1 MVGCCQSGDLALGRA
16 PLTGIVL
23 YTSTGITEDTE
34 ASTLAENGDHN
45 SASEGPVATSNTTE
59 ASLETKATLE
69 TEAETTEVQPEQ
81 PARRPRRA
89 RRFGVIALFS
99 LLVPAAFLAVVAF
112 VVSGKPLEAPKWLHD
127 RVQVSLN
134 QQLVG
139 LDVTI
144 ERMALVVED
153 DWDPSIELQGV
164 QVVPED
170 GGAPVRLERV
180 RARLA
185 FAPLLDRQLALRDV
199 QVSGVTL
206 LLVRQANGTVQISI
220 GQGGGAFQT
229 DTDLTT
235 FGDQIERYL
244 EAPLLAYLDLF
255 QIEDVTL
262 RFEDRRAQRAW
273 TVDGG
278 HITLR
283 RTGEL
288 VELASQMTL
297 LGKRS
302 YASTIE
308 ASLTTRF
315 GTRITE
321 FGVNFEDLPS
331 EDIASQAVALSWL
344 QILRAPIS
352 GALRASID
360 SEGNLG
366 NVNAT
371 LQIADGVL
379 QPDGA
384 VRPVPFESMR
394 SYLTYD
400 PSRGAIRFDELSLSS
415 DMVRVNAHGEAF
427 IGPLSQGVP
436 EEFLVQLTLN
446 EFRANPRN
454 LDDDPVALE
463 RSYADFRLRLDP
475 FELELGQLLV
485 RQNGNQIVLDGRLA
499 TEGENW
505 AYALNG
511 HMDEVV
517 PENVLA
523 LWPKSFKHKLRKWL
537 DENIYKANLH
547 DIDLAVRSKGAE
559 PPDVYVDFQF
569 RDVDI
574 KPVKTMPPVRDGIG
588 FGVLKD
594 HQLHITAEAGYVE
607 ADQGGRIDVAGSS
620 IVILD
625 TRLKRSPA
633 VVQAQARGPIE
644 AVLSLL
650 DRKPLELFSKAKLP
664 VDFASGDAIL
674 DGTVELVLKD
684 KLPIEEVVYDVRGD
698 LHNVNSTHFLPG
710 KEMRGQLQVTATP
723 ERVEV
728 WGEGYVAGIPVT
740 AKWHMLGGKEN
751 AGESWLSGTAELS
764 AAALDTFEVGLPKG
778 TVSEVGQA
786 TYAMDIVRGEPPKLR
801 LRSDLVGVRMA
812 SPPLGWRKAGKTAGS
827 LEVDMTLGATP
838 NIDRIAFEAP
848 GLRAAGRI
856 SIADGGGLGVAQLDS
871 FAVGNWLSGTGRLVG
886 RGKAPPAVVMTSG
899 RLDMRRMPGSSRS
912 GGGVGNGGLGPITA
926 TADEVVVTDS
936 MRLAPVNAELSF
948 GGGLNGSF
956 NGNFNGGPLVFGT
969 LAPHKNGTQLRLTSN
984 HGGQIAQRMGV
995 VKSASQGQMTLSM
1008 VPRAATGEYDGVM
1021 EMRNVKVQRLPLVA
1035 ELLNAISVVG
1045 LVDQLNGPGIL
1056 FSEVFARFRLT
1067 PDRLVI
1073 GESSAAGPSMGL
1085 SANGTYSFVQE
1096 WFDMQGTVSP
1106 LYAVNVV
1113 GRPFSRRGEGL
1124 IGFNYTMR
1132 GPSQQPVISV
1142 NPLSALTPGF
1152 FREIFRRPPPDLSN

>member
-1 MVGCCQSGDLALGRA
+1 MQPEAE
-16 PLTGIVL
+16 
-23 YTSTGITEDTE
+23 ITE
-34 ASTLAENGDHN
+34 A
-45 SASEGPVATSNTTE
+45 
-59 ASLETKATLE
+59 
-69 TEAETTEVQPEQ
+69 Q

-99 LLVPAAFLAVVAF
+99 LIVPVVFLAVVAF
-112 VVSGKPLEAPKWLHD
+112 VVSGKPLEAPEWVHD
-127 RVQVSLN
+127 RVQAAVN
-134 QQLVG
+134 QQLEGVE
-139 LDVTI
+139 VTI

-164 QVVPED
+164 LVSSED
-170 GGAPVRLERV
+170 GGRPVRLETA

-185 FAPLLDRQLALRDV
+185 FAPLLDRQIALRDV
-199 QVSGVTL
+199 QVSGVS
-206 LLVRQANGTVQISI
+206 LLVLRQQDGTVQVSI

-229 DTDLTT
+229 DTDITT
-235 FGDQIERYL
+235 FGDQIEGYL
-244 EAPLLAYLDLF
+244 QAPLLAYLDLF
-255 QIEDVTL
+255 QIEDVTI
-262 RFEDRRAQRAW
+262 RFEDRRARQAW

-283 RTGEL
+283 RTEDL
-288 VELASQMTL
+288 VELASQLTL
-297 LGKRS
+297 LGGRS

-308 ASLTTRF
+308 ASVSTRF
-315 GTRITE
+315 GTRTTE

-331 EDIASQAVALSWL
+331 DDIASQSAALSWL

-384 VRPVPFESMR
+384 VRPVPFEGMR

-400 PSRGAIRFDELSLSS
+400 PNRGAIRFDELSLSS
-415 DMVRVNAHGEAF
+415 DMVRVNAHGEAL
-427 IGPLSQGVP
+427 IGSLSQGLP

-463 RSYADFRLRLDP
+463 RSYADFRLNLDP
-475 FELELGQLLV
+475 FELDLGQLVV
-485 RQNGNQIVLDGRLA
+485 RQNGNQIVLDGHLA

-517 PENVLA
+517 PESVLA
-523 LWPKSFKHKLRKWL
+523 LWPKSFKNKLRKWI
-537 DENIYKANLH
+537 DQNIYKATLH

-569 RDVDI
+569 RDADV
-574 KPVKTMPPVRDGIG
+574 KAVKTMPPVRDGVG

-607 ADQGGRIDVAGSS
+607 ADQGGRLDVTGTNM
-620 IVILD
+620 VILN
-625 TRLKRSPA
+625 TRIKQSPA
-633 VVQAQARGPIE
+633 VVHAQARGPVE

-650 DRKPLELFSKAKLP
+650 DRKPLELFAKANLP
-664 VDFASGDAIL
+664 VDFASGWADLEGEI
-674 DGTVELVLKD
+674 ELVLKD
-684 KLPIEEVVYDVRGD
+684 KLPIEEVAYDVRGN
-698 LHNVNSTHFLPG
+698 LSNVRSDHFLPG
-710 KEMRGQLQVTATP
+710 KEMRGELQVTATP
-723 ERVEV
+723 DRVEV
-728 WGEGYVAGIPVT
+728 WGDGTLAGIPAT

-751 AGESWLSGTAELS
+751 AGRSWLSGTAELS
-764 AAALDTFEVGLPKG
+764 EAALETFQVGLPKG
-778 TVSEVGQA
+778 TVSQSGQA
-786 TYAMDIVRGEPPKLR
+786 TYDMDILRGEAPRLR
-801 LRSDLVGVRMA
+801 LRSNLVGVGLS
-812 SPPLGWRKAGKTAGS
+812 SPPLGWRKAARTEGQ
-827 LEVDMTLGATP
+827 LEIDMTLGARP
-838 NIDRIAFEAP
+838 RMDRVVLKAP
-848 GLRAAGRI
+848 GLQASGSI
-856 SIADGGGLGVAQLDS
+856 SIAEDGGLDVAQMDS
-871 FAVGNWLSGTGRLVG
+871 FVVGNWLRGSGQLVG
-886 RGKAPPAVVMTSG
+886 RGSALPAVVVNEG
-899 RLDMRRMPGSSRS
+899 RLDMRNMPASSKTGGSGRQS
-912 GGGVGNGGLGPITA
+912 GIGPITA
-926 TADEVVVTDS
+926 SATEVIVTDTI
-936 MRLAPVNAELSF
+936 RLSPVKAEINF
-948 GGGLNGSF
+948 DGGLNGSF
-956 NGNFNGGPLVFGT
+956 SGNFNGGPLVFGT
-969 LAPHKNGTQLRLTSN
+969 LAPHQHGTQLRLTSQN
-984 HGGQIAQRMGV
+984 GGKIAQRMGV
-995 VKSASQGQMTLSM
+995 VKAATQGQMTLSM

-1021 EMRNVKVQRLPLVA
+1021 EMRNVKVQSMPLVA

-1045 LVDQLNGPGIL
+1045 LVEQLSGPGIL
-1056 FSEVFARFRLT
+1056 FTDVFARFRLT

-1085 SANGTYSFVQE
+1085 SANGTYGFVQE
-1096 WFDMQGTVSP
+1096 WFDIQGTISP
-1106 LYAVNVV
+1106 LYAVNMV

-1124 IGFNYTMR
+1124 IGFNYKLR
-1132 GPSQQPVISV
+1132 GPAQQPEISV

>member
-1 MVGCCQSGDLALGRA
+1 MAQSEL
-16 PLTGIVL
+16 
-23 YTSTGITEDTE
+23 E
-34 ASTLAENGDHN
+34 
-45 SASEGPVATSNTTE
+45 TTE
-59 ASLETKATLE
+59 A
-69 TEAETTEVQPEQ
+69 QPG
-81 PARRPRRA
+81 RRSRRA

-99 LLVPAAFLAVVAF
+99 LSVPVLVLAVAAFVI
-112 VVSGKPLEAPKWLHD
+112 SGKPLHAPEWLHT
-127 RVQVSLN
+127 RVQAALN
-134 QQLVG
+134 QQLDG
-139 LDVTI
+139 LEVSI
-144 ERMALVVED
+144 EHMALVVED

-164 QVVPED
+164 EVAPED
-170 GGAPVRLERV
+170 GGSPVRLETA

-185 FAPLLDRQLALRDV
+185 FAPLLDRQIALRDV

-206 LLVRQANGTVQISI
+206 LVLRQEDGQVQVSI

-229 DTDLTT
+229 DTDITT
-235 FGDQIERYL
+235 FGDQVEGYL
-244 EAPLLAYLDLF
+244 QAPLLAYLDLF
-255 QIEDVTL
+255 QIEDVTI

-283 RTGEL
+283 RTDEL

-297 LGKRS
+297 LGGRS

-308 ASLTTRF
+308 ASVTTRF
-315 GTRITE
+315 GSRTTE

-331 EDIASQAVALSWL
+331 DDIASQSAALSWL

-400 PSRGAIRFDELSLSS
+400 PNRGAIRFDELSLSS

-427 IGPLSQGVP
+427 FGSLSQGLP
-436 EEFLVQLTLN
+436 EDFLVQLTLN

-463 RSYADFRLRLDP
+463 RSFADFRLKLDP
-475 FELELGQLLV
+475 FELDLGQLVV
-485 RQNGNQIVLDGRLA
+485 RQNGNQIVLDGSLT

-517 PENVLA
+517 PESVLA
-523 LWPKSFKHKLRKWL
+523 LWPKSFKHKLRKWI
-537 DENIYKANLH
+537 DQNIYKATLH
-547 DIDLAVRSKGAE
+547 DIDLAVRSRGAE
-559 PPDVYVDFQF
+559 PPEVYVDFQF

-588 FGVLKD
+588 FGVLQN

-607 ADQGGRIDVAGSS
+607 ADQGGRMDVAGTNM
-620 IVILD
+620 VILN
-625 TRLKRSPA
+625 TRIKQSPA
-633 VVQAQARGPIE
+633 VVQAQARGPVE

-650 DRKPLELFSKAKLP
+650 DRKPLELFTKANLP
-664 VDFASGDAIL
+664 VDFASGWADL
-674 DGTVELVLKD
+674 EGTVELVLKD

-698 LHNVNSTHFLPG
+698 LSDVRSGHFLPG
-710 KEMRGQLQVTATP
+710 KEMRGDLQVTATP

-728 WGEGYVAGIPVT
+728 WGDGFVANIPVS
-740 AKWHMLGGKEN
+740 AKWHMQGGKEN
-751 AGESWLSGTAELS
+751 AGRSWVSGTAELS

-786 TYAMDIVRGEPPKLR
+786 RYEMDIVRDQPPKMR
-801 LRSDLVGVRMA
+801 LRSDLVGVRMS
-812 SPPLGWRKAGKTAGS
+812 SPPLGWSKSAKSSGT
-827 LEVDMTLGATP
+827 LEVDLTLGKSP
-838 NIDRIAFEAP
+838 SIDRILFEAP
-848 GLRAAGRI
+848 GLSARGRI
-856 SIADGGGLGVAQLDS
+856 SIADGGGLGVAQMDS
-871 FAVGNWLSGTGRLVG
+871 FVVGRWLNGTGRLLG

-899 RLDMRRMPGSSRS
+899 RLDMRRMPDSSKGSGR
-912 GGGVGNGGLGPITA
+912 GGAAGIGPVTA
-926 TADEVVVTDS
+926 NVDEVVVTDNI
-936 MRLAPVNAELSF
+936 RLGPMKAELNF
-948 GGGLNGSF
+948 DGGLSGSF
-956 NGNFNGGPLVFGT
+956 NGNFKGGPLVFGT
-969 LAPHKNGTQLRLTSN
+969 LAPHRNGTQLRVTSD
-984 HGGQIAQRMGV
+984 HGGKIAQLMGV
-995 VKSASQGQMTLSM
+995 VKSASRGAMTLSM
-1008 VPRAATGEYDGVM
+1008 VPRAAKGEYDGVL
-1021 EMRNVKVQRLPLVA
+1021 EMKEVKVQQMPLVA

-1045 LVDQLNGPGIL
+1045 LVEQLAGPGIL
-1056 FSEVFARFRLT
+1056 FTDVFARFRLT

-1085 SANGTYSFVQE
+1085 SANGTYSFAQE
-1096 WFDMQGTVSP
+1096 WFNIQGTISP
-1106 LYAVNVV
+1106 IYAVNVI
-1113 GRPFSRRGEGL
+1113 GRPFARRGEGL

-1132 GPSQQPVISV
+1132 GPAQQPEISV